1 MIVSLLG
8 FGLAYYARGFLAG
21 RGQFPLY
28 AALVLLEV
36 AASARVRGHRSR
48 PRIADGA
55 RPIAVG
61 IAAAPSPP

>member
-8 FGLAYYARGFLAG
+8 FGLAYYGRGFLAG

-36 AASARVRGHRSR
+36 VLRLAFAVVVASG
-48 PRIADGA
+48 
-55 RPIAVG
+55 
-61 IAAAPSPP
+61 SPTGPG